1 MGKKNSISWKNKY
14 QSLESKYQQ
23 VVRPAIQIHD
33 ENNRLKKEIEELE
46 RQLKYSQNTD
56 VKDLVSLVMWSQR
69 RMPKVYQEYVQAEL
83 EKNETALTWLKK

>member
-1 MGKKNSISWKNKY
+1 MK
-14 QSLESKYQQ
+14 
-23 VVRPAIQIHD
+23 
-33 ENNRLKKEIEELE
+33 ELE

-56 VKDLVSLVMWSQR
+56 VKDVVSLTMWSQR